1 MSKMY
6 FLVRDSFSQGFGE
19 YGCVC
24 SEVLKKSSD
33 ISMLQMILHKEF
45 SDCLRNE
52 YIVVLNDA
60 ERSSDWADEF
70 DKSEYYTEEDFD
82 EDGEYIG
89 DKEYELFGWP
99 DAPEEKENQLYY
111 VEDYQGEIEHVHFHI
126 VSEENIESVD

>member
-1 MSKMY
+1 MSKMF
-6 FLVRDSFSQGFGE
+6 FLVRDSFSQSFGE
-19 YGCVC
+19 SGYVC
-24 SEVLKKSSD
+24 SEMLKKSSD
-33 ISMLQMILHKEF
+33 ISKLQKVLHEEF
-45 SDCLRNE
+45 SECLGNE

-70 DKSEYYTEEDFD
+70 DESEYYTEEDFD

-89 DKEYELFGWP
+89 DKEYELLGWP

-126 VSEENIESVD
+126 VSEEDIESVD